1 MSRSAAQSRFM
12 DMMDYAARNPRVL
25 DDPSFASELRYMR
38 DQMDHD
44 MYRMAL
50 PPRRMLGGP
59 DDWADLRGLGPPPT
73 TTTKTPVAKTAP
85 PSPPKP
91 LENGGTVF
99 GEIIAWRVWKV
110 KAGWLRSVYR
120 DDLWMPETIAEG
132 KGIEDRNEKG
142 IHAWKD
148 QAGAVKY
155 GLDYSSEW
163 IALGHVKLWG
173 TVIEHERGYR
183 AEFGRLHDLVDLFH
197 NQHHG
202 NAETLKMLQYRYRL
216 IPAPT

>member
-1 MSRSAAQSRFM
+1 MSSSAHHRYL
-12 DMMDYAARNPRVL
+12 DMMDYATRNPRVL
-25 DDPSFASELRYMR
+25 DDPSFTRELRYMR
-38 DQMDHD
+38 DKIDYD
-44 MYRMAL
+44 MQRMMV
-50 PPRRMLGGP
+50 PPSRGMMSP
-59 DDWADLRGLGPPPT
+59 DDWIDTGNRVT
-73 TTTKTPVAKTAP
+73 TSTTKTIPKSAP
-85 PSPPKP
+85 PAAPKP

-132 KGIEDRNEKG
+132 KGVEDRNEKG

-173 TVIEHERGYR
+173 TVIEHDRGYR
-183 AEFGRLHDLVDLFH
+183 AEFGRLHDLTDLFH
-197 NQHHG
+197 NQH
-202 NAETLKMLQYRYRL
+202 NTSAEALKTLQHRYRL
-216 IPAPT
+216 IPVPT